1 MMSEEKEVATEETV
15 EEVKK
20 EKAGDPQDPLDA
32 LSPEAK
38 KIFEE
43 TNAGLLSALKKERE
57 ANKAAADR
65 LATIEKENQT
75 QLEKQL
81 VEQGKYKELAEERAR
96 ALAELQPKADMLD
109 SAQATL
115 QLVLDGQI
123 LQIPE
128 DKRKLIPDYGT
139 VEDRLN
145 YIAAN
150 GDLLRKAEAF
160 DIGAS
165 SRGGKS
171 DKKSVVLTDDQKA
184 MAKKLDISNEDY
196 ANKL

>member
-1 MMSEEKEVATEETV
+1 MSEDKEVTTEETV

-96 ALAELQPKADMLD
+96 ALAELQPKADKLD
-109 SAQATL
+109 SAEATL

-171 DKKSVVLTDDQKA
+171 DKKSVVLTDEQKQ

>member
-1 MMSEEKEVATEETV
+1 MSEEKEVTTEETV

-96 ALAELQPKADMLD
+96 ALAELQPKADKLD
-109 SAQATL
+109 SAEATL

-171 DKKSVVLTDDQKA
+171 DKKSVVLTDEQKQ

>member
-1 MMSEEKEVATEETV
+1 MSEEKEVATEETV
-15 EEVKK
+15 EEFKK

-96 ALAELQPKADMLD
+96 ALAELQPKADKLD
-109 SAQATL
+109 SAEATL

-160 DIGAS
+160 DYGAS

-171 DKKSVVLTDDQKA
+171 DKKSVVLTDEQKQ

>member
-1 MMSEEKEVATEETV
+1 MSEEKEVATEETV

-96 ALAELQPKADMLD
+96 ALAELQPKADKLD
-109 SAQATL
+109 SAEATL

-160 DIGAS
+160 DYGAS

-171 DKKSVVLTDDQKA
+171 DKKSVVLTDEQKA

>member
-1 MMSEEKEVATEETV
+1 MMSEDKEVTTEETV

-96 ALAELQPKADMLD
+96 ALAELQPKADKLD
-109 SAQATL
+109 SAEATL

-171 DKKSVVLTDDQKA
+171 DKKSVVLTDEQKQ

>member
-1 MMSEEKEVATEETV
+1 MSEEKEVATEETV

-96 ALAELQPKADMLD
+96 ALAELQPKADKLD
-109 SAQATL
+109 SAEATL

-128 DKRKLIPDYGT
+128 DKRKLIPEYGT

-150 GDLLRKAEAF
+150 GDLLRKADAF

-171 DKKSVVLTDDQKA
+171 DKKSVVLTDEQKQ

>member
-1 MMSEEKEVATEETV
+1 MSEEKEVTTEETV

-96 ALAELQPKADMLD
+96 ALAELQPKADKLD
-109 SAQATL
+109 SAEATL

>member
-1 MMSEEKEVATEETV
+1 MSEEKEVTTEEAV
-15 EEVKK
+15 PE
-20 EKAGDPQDPLDA
+20 EKAGEPQDPLDA
-32 LSPEAK
+32 LTPEAK
-38 KIFEE
+38 KLFEE

-57 ANKAAADR
+57 ANKAAAER
-65 LATIEKENQT
+65 LATIEKENQK

-81 VEQGKYKELAEERAR
+81 AEQGKYKELAEERAR
-96 ALAELQPKADMLD
+96 ALAELQPKADKLD
-109 SAQATL
+109 SAEATL

-128 DKRKLIPDYGT
+128 DKRKLIPEYGT

-150 GDLLRKAEAF
+150 GDLLRKADAF

-171 DKKSVVLTDDQKA
+171 DKKSVVLTDEQKQ
-184 MAKKLDISNEDY
+184 MAKKLNISAEDY
-196 ANKL
+196 AAKL

>member
-1 MMSEEKEVATEETV
+1 MSEEKEVATEETV

-96 ALAELQPKADMLD
+96 ALAELQPKADKLD
-109 SAQATL
+109 SAEATL

-184 MAKKLDISNEDY
+184 DG
-196 ANKL
+196 

>member
-1 MMSEEKEVATEETV
+1 MSEEKEVATEETV

-96 ALAELQPKADMLD
+96 ALAELQPKADKLD
-109 SAQATL
+109 SAEATL

-184 MAKKLDISNEDY
+184 MAKSLGISPDDY
-196 ANKL
+196 AKKL

>member
-1 MMSEEKEVATEETV
+1 MSEDKEATTEETV

-96 ALAELQPKADMLD
+96 ALAELQPKADKLD
-109 SAQATL
+109 SAEATL

-150 GDLLRKAEAF
+150 GDLLRKADAF

-171 DKKSVVLTDDQKA
+171 DKKSVVLTDEQKQ

>member
-1 MMSEEKEVATEETV
+1 MSEEKEVTTEEAV
-15 EEVKK
+15 PE
-20 EKAGDPQDPLDA
+20 EKAGEPQDPLDA
-32 LSPEAK
+32 LTPEAK
-38 KIFEE
+38 KLFEE

-57 ANKAAADR
+57 ANKAAAER
-65 LATIEKENQT
+65 LATIEKENQK

-81 VEQGKYKELAEERAR
+81 AEQGKYKELAEERAR
-96 ALAELQPKADMLD
+96 ALAELQPKADKLD
-109 SAQATL
+109 SAEATL

-128 DKRKLIPDYGT
+128 DKRKLIPEYGT

-150 GDLLRKAEAF
+150 GDLLRKADAF

-171 DKKSVVLTDDQKA
+171 DKKSVVLTDEQKQ
-184 MAKKLDISNEDY
+184 MAKKLNISNEDY

>member
-1 MMSEEKEVATEETV
+1 MSEDKEVTTEETV

-96 ALAELQPKADMLD
+96 ALAELQPKADKLD
-109 SAQATL
+109 SAEATL

>member
-1 MMSEEKEVATEETV
+1 MSEDKEVTTEETV

-96 ALAELQPKADMLD
+96 ALAELQPKADKLD
-109 SAQATL
+109 SAEVTL

-171 DKKSVVLTDDQKA
+171 DKKSVVLTDEQKQ

>member
-1 MMSEEKEVATEETV
+1 MSEEKEVATEETV

-96 ALAELQPKADMLD
+96 ALAELQPKADKLD
-109 SAQATL
+109 SAEATL

-171 DKKSVVLTDDQKA
+171 DKKSVVLTDEQKQ

>member
-1 MMSEEKEVATEETV
+1 MSEEKEVATEETV

-96 ALAELQPKADMLD
+96 ALAELQPKADKLD
-109 SAQATL
+109 SAEATL

-184 MAKKLDISNEDY
+184 MAKKLNISAEDY
-196 ANKL
+196 AKKL

>member
-1 MMSEEKEVATEETV
+1 MSEEKEVATEETV

-96 ALAELQPKADMLD
+96 ALAELQPKADKLD
-109 SAQATL
+109 SAEATL

-171 DKKSVVLTDDQKA
+171 DKKSVVLTDEQKQ
-184 MAKKLDISNEDY
+184 MAKKLNISNEDY

>member
-1 MMSEEKEVATEETV
+1 MSEEKEVATEETV

-160 DIGAS
+160 DYGAS

-171 DKKSVVLTDDQKA
+171 DKKSVVLTDEQKQ

>member
-1 MMSEEKEVATEETV
+1 MSEEKEVATEETV

-96 ALAELQPKADMLD
+96 ALAELQPKADKLD
-109 SAQATL
+109 SAEATL

>member
-96 ALAELQPKADMLD
+96 ALAELQPKADKLD
-109 SAQATL
+109 SAEATL

-171 DKKSVVLTDDQKA
+171 DKKSVVLTDEQKQ

>member
-1 MMSEEKEVATEETV
+1 MSEEKEVATEETV

-96 ALAELQPKADMLD
+96 ALAELQPKADKLD
-109 SAQATL
+109 SAEATL

-150 GDLLRKAEAF
+150 GDLLRKADAF

-171 DKKSVVLTDDQKA
+171 DKKSVVLTDEQKQ

>member
-1 MMSEEKEVATEETV
+1 MTSEEKVVTTEETV

-81 VEQGKYKELAEERAR
+81 AEQGKYKELAEERAR
-96 ALAELQPKADMLD
+96 AMAELQPKADKLD
-109 SAQATL
+109 SAEATL

-128 DKRKLIPDYGT
+128 EKRKLIPEYGT
-139 VEDRLN
+139 VEERLN

-150 GDLLRKAEAF
+150 SDLLRKADAF
-160 DIGAS
+160 DIGAG

-171 DKKSVVLTDDQKA
+171 EKKSVVLTDDQKA
-184 MAKKLDISNEDY
+184 MAKKLNISNEDY

>member
-1 MMSEEKEVATEETV
+1 MLSEEKVETTEETV

-160 DIGAS
+160 DYGAS

-184 MAKKLDISNEDY
+184 MAKKLNITNEDY

>member
-1 MMSEEKEVATEETV
+1 MSEDKEVTTEETV

-96 ALAELQPKADMLD
+96 ALAELQPKADKLD
-109 SAQATL
+109 SAEATL

-160 DIGAS
+160 DYGAS

-171 DKKSVVLTDDQKA
+171 DKKSVVLTDEQKQ

>member
-1 MMSEEKEVATEETV
+1 MSEEKEVATEETV

-96 ALAELQPKADMLD
+96 ALAELQPKADKLD
-109 SAQATL
+109 SAEATL

-128 DKRKLIPDYGT
+128 DKRKLIPEYGT

-160 DIGAS
+160 DYGAS

-171 DKKSVVLTDDQKA
+171 DKKSVVLTDEQKQ

>member
-1 MMSEEKEVATEETV
+1 MSEEKEIATEETV

-96 ALAELQPKADMLD
+96 ALAELQPKADKLD
-109 SAQATL
+109 SAEATL

-160 DIGAS
+160 DYGAS

>member
-1 MMSEEKEVATEETV
+1 MSEETKTTEEAVVV
-15 EEVKK
+15 EEK
-20 EKAGDPQDPLDA
+20 KAGDPPQDPLDA

-43 TNAGLLSALKKERE
+43 TNAGLLSALKKERD
-57 ANKAAADR
+57 ANKAAAER
-65 LATIEKENQT
+65 LATIEKENQA

-96 ALAELQPKADMLD
+96 ALAELQPKADKLD
-109 SAQATL
+109 SAEATL

-165 SRGGKS
+165 SRDGKS
-171 DKKSVVLTDDQKA
+171 DKKSVVLTDEQKQ
-184 MAKKLDISNEDY
+184 MAKKLNISNEDY

>member
-1 MMSEEKEVATEETV
+1 MSEEKEVATEETV

-96 ALAELQPKADMLD
+96 ALAELQPKADKLD
-109 SAQATL
+109 SAEATL

-160 DIGAS
+160 DYGAS

-171 DKKSVVLTDDQKA
+171 DKKSVVLTDEQKQ
-184 MAKKLDISNEDY
+184 MAKKLNISNEDY

>member
-1 MMSEEKEVATEETV
+1 MSEEKVETTEETV

-160 DIGAS
+160 DYGAS

-184 MAKKLDISNEDY
+184 MAKKLNITNEDY

>member
-1 MMSEEKEVATEETV
+1 MSEEKEVTTEEAV
-15 EEVKK
+15 PE
-20 EKAGDPQDPLDA
+20 EKAGEPQDPLDA
-32 LSPEAK
+32 LTPEAK
-38 KIFEE
+38 KLFEE

-57 ANKAAADR
+57 ANKSAAER
-65 LATIEKENQT
+65 LATIEKENQK

-81 VEQGKYKELAEERAR
+81 AEQGKYKELAEERAR
-96 ALAELQPKADMLD
+96 ALAELQPKADKLD
-109 SAQATL
+109 SAEATL

-128 DKRKLIPDYGT
+128 DKRKLIPEYGT

-150 GDLLRKAEAF
+150 GDLLRKADAF

-171 DKKSVVLTDDQKA
+171 DKKSVVLTDEQKQ
-184 MAKKLDISNEDY
+184 MAKKLNISAEDY
-196 ANKL
+196 AAKL

>member
-1 MMSEEKEVATEETV
+1 MSEEKEVATEETV

-65 LATIEKENQT
+65 LATIEKENQA

-96 ALAELQPKADMLD
+96 ALAELQPKADKLD
-109 SAQATL
+109 SAEATL

-171 DKKSVVLTDDQKA
+171 DKKSVVLTDEQKQ

>member
-1 MMSEEKEVATEETV
+1 MSEETKTTEEAKPVV
-15 EEVKK
+15 EEK
-20 EKAGDPQDPLDA
+20 KAGDPPQDPLDA

-43 TNAGLLSALKKERE
+43 TNAGLLSALKKERD
-57 ANKAAADR
+57 ANKAAAER
-65 LATIEKENQT
+65 LATIEKENQA

-96 ALAELQPKADMLD
+96 ALAELQPKADKLD
-109 SAQATL
+109 SAEATL

-171 DKKSVVLTDDQKA
+171 DKKSVVLTDEQKQ
-184 MAKKLDISNEDY
+184 MAKKLNISNEDY

>member
-1 MMSEEKEVATEETV
+1 MSEEKVETTEETV

-128 DKRKLIPDYGT
+128 DKRKLIPEYGT

-160 DIGAS
+160 DYGAS

-184 MAKKLDISNEDY
+184 MAKKLNITNEDY

>member
-1 MMSEEKEVATEETV
+1 MSEEKEVATEETV

-96 ALAELQPKADMLD
+96 ALAELQPKADKLD
-109 SAQATL
+109 SAEATL

-160 DIGAS
+160 DYGAS

-171 DKKSVVLTDDQKA
+171 DKKSVVLTDEQKQ